1 MTLLNK
7 KCLQFGEKNELN
19 LSHGVLIT
27 PWPNPINYSLIMLKL
42 ILIRNLKEIKFMIKL
57 DIDIEPKLPYTF
69 KPWEINKQ
77 QI

>member
-1 MTLLNK
+1 
-7 KCLQFGEKNELN
+7 
-19 LSHGVLIT
+19 
-27 PWPNPINYSLIMLKL
+27 MLKL